1 MVSIIQYNNVIC
13 FQINRTNVLKKT
25 HNKNFL
31 PKQKQKKNEFLVENT
46 KRQII
51 IFFKI
56 NSDEIHKIT

>member
-31 PKQKQKKNEFLVENT
+31 PKQNKKNEFLVENT